1 MKKILKRLLTAI
13 LALVTVFTTLPVI
26 QTQAA
31 EHVYTDTAGIAGKII
46 KVNNSGVVVDSL
58 TESVMHADG
67 QIAYCIDINAHFT
80 SGYKNRINASDRMN
94 NEQISD
100 VALSLEYV
108 KQYAQQHTNLTSN
121 QMYLLEQCI
130 VWRRLSVHLGWGYD
144 NVHADFSELPE
155 TIQAEV
161 YENAKEFVKANK
173 GRYDC
178 GGYIYIGEGQ
188 DLGQFWAN
196 LAIGKGKIQKVSAN
210 TEITNNNDCYSLSGA
225 TYGVYSDNGCTQ
237 SVTTLITDENGNTNA
252 VELRAGTYYVKE
264 EKAPKGFQLDKHIYT
279 LTVNVGETA
288 TLQVGDT
295 PKVTNIE
302 IELFKLDM
310 ETSKGIPQGKATLEG
325 AEFIWKYYDGY
336 YTRNNLPSTPT
347 RTWTTRTK
355 AEKGNDGTNHYITR
369 LSDSYKVSGDSFYTQ
384 NDVIC
389 LPLGTI
395 TVEEKSAPNGYLLD
409 GAYLHVNGTS
419 EQVTGVY
426 VAQVTENGER
436 AILNGGN
443 QYFVSDKVT
452 RGGVKIQ
459 KRDLETKDTKPQ
471 GNADLKN
478 VAFTITSLNE
488 NPVLVEGK
496 LYQKN
501 EVVKTIRTGIDGIAT
516 TTADT
521 LPYGRYRID
530 ESTPPEGYLTNGA
543 VSREFDIVDNEKIV
557 DLTSEEKSIYNQII
571 RGGVKIQKR
580 DLETKDTKP
589 QGSATFSDTAFTIT
603 NLSKNPV
610 LVNGKLYKKN
620 EIVKTIHT
628 GIDGIATTAADTL
641 PYGHYRIDEVT
652 PPEGYLING
661 AVSREFDIVDNEKII
676 DLTSEEKSIY
686 NQIKRG
692 DIEGVKIGSGTH
704 KRLSNVPF
712 KITSKTTGES
722 HIIVTDKNGQF
733 STCSD
738 WTSHKKNTNAGKSSE
753 DGIWFGTS
761 EPDDSKGALLYDT
774 YEVKELRCDSNK
786 GLTLIPAFDIVVSR
800 NKVVINLG
808 TLTDEY
814 EPELT
819 IHTTAIDKVTGEKSI
834 IAGKNVTIIDTVA
847 LDGLKKD
854 TKYQLKGWEMVK
866 SENAELLIDG
876 KRVENDLTFT
886 AKDSKMEVQITFTFN
901 ASQLAGKELVTFEEL
916 YDVTNPD
923 EPVKVAEHKDIED
936 DGQTVTIEERVIDI
950 HTKACDKATGDKMIL
965 ASKDITIVDTVS
977 LAGLEKG
984 TKYQLKGWEMVKSEN
999 AELLIDGKRVEND
1012 LTFTAKDSKMEVQ
1025 ITFTFNASQLAG
1037 KELVT
1042 FEELYDVT
1050 NPDEPVKVAEHK
1062 DIEDDGQTVTIEE
1075 RVIDIHTKACDK
1087 ATGDKMILASKD
1099 ITIVDT
1105 VALAGLEKDTKYQL
1119 KGWEMVKSEN
1129 TELLINGKPVENEL
1143 TFIAEDS
1150 EMEMQLSFTFN
1161 ASELAEKELVT
1172 FEELYDVTNPDKP
1185 VKVAEHKD
1193 IENDRQTVAI
1203 TERIITMHTN
1213 AADKA
1218 TGEKAIDADKE
1229 VTIIDTV
1236 SLDGIE
1242 KGVKYQLKGWEMV
1255 RSENAE
1261 LIINEKRV
1269 EKDLTFTATD
1279 SVMEIQIA
1287 FTFNASELAGKE
1299 LVTFEELYDVTN
1311 PDKPIKVAEN
1321 KDIEDKGQ
1329 TVTITENPT
1338 EPTTPESSTPT
1349 GNGNQPKTGDTTNL
1363 ALLFILLI
1371 FSAAGLVFTAY
1382 RKYRS
1387 MKAKHN

>member
-1 MKKILKRLLTAI
+1 M
-13 LALVTVFTTLPVI
+13 
-26 QTQAA
+26 
-31 EHVYTDTAGIAGKII
+31 
-46 KVNNSGVVVDSL
+46 
-58 TESVMHADG
+58 
-67 QIAYCIDINAHFT
+67 
-80 SGYKNRINASDRMN
+80 
-94 NEQISD
+94 
-100 VALSLEYV
+100 
-108 KQYAQQHTNLTSN
+108 
-121 QMYLLEQCI
+121 
-130 VWRRLSVHLGWGYD
+130 
-144 NVHADFSELPE
+144 
-155 TIQAEV
+155 
-161 YENAKEFVKANK
+161 
-173 GRYDC
+173 
-178 GGYIYIGEGQ
+178 
-188 DLGQFWAN
+188 
-196 LAIGKGKIQKVSAN
+196 
-210 TEITNNNDCYSLSGA
+210 
-225 TYGVYSDNGCTQ
+225 
-237 SVTTLITDENGNTNA
+237 
-252 VELRAGTYYVKE
+252 
-264 EKAPKGFQLDKHIYT
+264 
-279 LTVNVGETA
+279 
-288 TLQVGDT
+288 
-295 PKVTNIE
+295 
-302 IELFKLDM
+302 
-310 ETSKGIPQGKATLEG
+310 
-325 AEFIWKYYDGY
+325 
-336 YTRNNLPSTPT
+336 
-347 RTWTTRTK
+347 
-355 AEKGNDGTNHYITR
+355 
-369 LSDSYKVSGDSFYTQ
+369 
-384 NDVIC
+384 
-389 LPLGTI
+389 
-395 TVEEKSAPNGYLLD
+395 
-409 GAYLHVNGTS
+409 
-419 EQVTGVY
+419 
-426 VAQVTENGER
+426 
-436 AILNGGN
+436 
-443 QYFVSDKVT
+443 
-452 RGGVKIQ
+452 
-459 KRDLETKDTKPQ
+459 
-471 GNADLKN
+471 
-478 VAFTITSLNE
+478 
-488 NPVLVEGK
+488 
-496 LYQKN
+496 
-501 EVVKTIRTGIDGIAT
+501 
-516 TTADT
+516 
-521 LPYGRYRID
+521 
-530 ESTPPEGYLTNGA
+530 
-543 VSREFDIVDNEKIV
+543 
-557 DLTSEEKSIYNQII
+557 
-571 RGGVKIQKR
+571 KIQKR

-589 QGSATFSDTAFTIT
+589 QGSTTFSDTAFTIT

-661 AVSREFDIVDNEKII
+661 AVSREFDIVDNEKIV

-886 AKDSKMEVQITFTFN
+886 AKDSKMEVQI
-901 ASQLAGKELVTFEEL
+901 A
-916 YDVTNPD
+916 
-923 EPVKVAEHKDIED
+923 
-936 DGQTVTIEERVIDI
+936 
-950 HTKACDKATGDKMIL
+950 
-965 ASKDITIVDTVS
+965 
-977 LAGLEKG
+977 
-984 TKYQLKGWEMVKSEN
+984 
-999 AELLIDGKRVEND
+999 
-1012 LTFTAKDSKMEVQ
+1012 
-1025 ITFTFNASQLAG
+1025 FTFNASQLAG

-1129 TELLINGKPVENEL
+1129 SELLIDGKSVENEL

-1203 TERIITMHTN
+1203 TERITTMHTN

-1311 PDKPIKVAEN
+1311 PVKPIKVAEH